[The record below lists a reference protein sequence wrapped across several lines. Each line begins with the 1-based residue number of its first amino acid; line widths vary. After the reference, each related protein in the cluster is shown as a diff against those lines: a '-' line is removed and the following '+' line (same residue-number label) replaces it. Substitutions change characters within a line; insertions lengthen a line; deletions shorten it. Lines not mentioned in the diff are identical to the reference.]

1 MTPEQLKAS
10 ILQYAIQG
18 KLVEQRPEEGTG
30 EELYQKIQ
38 AEKQRLIKEG
48 KIKKEKPLPEIAED
62 EIPFD
67 IPESWKWV
75 NISEMSIFQE
85 GPGILAKDFR
95 ESGIPLIRIAGMQS
109 DILSLD
115 GCNYLDE
122 EMVKNKWNHFRLDL
136 GDILISTSASMDKI
150 CEVDE
155 HTVGAIPYTG
165 QIRFK
170 MLGDVSKQYFKWFI
184 KSPCY
189 KKQIDNQ
196 KTGGMIKHYGPTHLK
211 KMFIPIPPLAE
222 QHRIVAKIEELLPYV
237 DRYAAAY
244 EKLEQFNA
252 KFPEDMKKS
261 ILQYA
266 IQGKLVEQ
274 RPEEGTGEELYQQIQ
289 TEKQRLIKE
298 KKIKKEKPLP
308 EIAEDEIPFEIPDS
322 WRWCYVGD
330 LFNHNTGKAMN
341 SSAKKTDKPGAIR
354 PFITTSNVYWN
365 SFDFSVVKE
374 MFFSDDEVER
384 CTVTKGDILMCEGG
398 AYFGRT
404 AIWNYDYDICFQN
417 HVHRLRPYQEIDLM
431 FFYHIFFFY
440 KSMNMMKAKGT
451 AMPGL
456 SSITLH
462 QMIIPLPPLA
472 EQKRIVAKLEE
483 ILPLC
488 ERLK

>member
-10 ILQYAIQG
+10 ILKYAMQG
-18 KLVEQRPEEGTG
+18 KLVEQKPEDGTG
-30 EELYQKIQ
+30 EDLFCKMQQ
-38 AEKQRLIKEG
+38 VS
-48 KIKKEKPLPEIAED
+48 KPNKNVTPIVEE

-67 IPESWKWV
+67 IPSSWKWCKFGELV
-75 NISEMSIFQE
+75 DCSMGKTPPRAEPVWWQNDIHWVSISDMKDYGHISYTKEMVSQKALEEKFGGISTKGTLLMSFKLTVGRTSILDIDAVHNEAIISIYPYVDTENYFRDYLFY
-85 GPGILAKDFR
+85 ILPIVTQWGDSKNAIKGKTLN
-95 ESGIPLIRIAGMQS
+95 SKSIANLMIPLA
-109 DILSLD
+109 
-115 GCNYLDE
+115 
-122 EMVKNKWNHFRLDL
+122 
-136 GDILISTSASMDKI
+136 
-150 CEVDE
+150 
-155 HTVGAIPYTG
+155 
-165 QIRFK
+165 
-170 MLGDVSKQYFKWFI
+170 
-184 KSPCY
+184 
-189 KKQIDNQ
+189 
-196 KTGGMIKHYGPTHLK
+196 
-211 KMFIPIPPLAE
+211 PLNE
-222 QHRIVAKIEELLPYV
+222 LQRIVAKIEELLPYV

-298 KKIKKEKPLP
+298 GKIKMEKPLP
-308 EIAEDEIPFEIPDS
+308 EISEDEVPFEIPDS

-431 FFYHIFFFY
+431 FFYH
-440 KSMNMMKAKGT
+440 N
-451 AMPGL
+451 
-456 SSITLH
+456 H
-462 QMIIPLPPLA
+462 
-472 EQKRIVAKLEE
+472 
-483 ILPLC
+483 
-488 ERLK
+488 